1 MDFNNLIDYDFE
13 VSVIGKYLSIGEDNN
28 ETAELDTL
36 VSADDFYHRDTKAI
50 MRVIEKQKQAGE
62 KFDIFTMVDF
72 DGEIDFGLA
81 NKAVKDCYASL
92 SIIKDHAVKI
102 SELAKQRAAYVLVKD
117 LDKVIGGKLDHEDKM
132 TSLSDSLNKIAIMMN
147 SGSQKEKTITTA
159 MEKVI
164 AYCDDRAS
172 GRIENG
178 IKTGIAAI
186 DKAMGDR
193 GIGKTDF
200 IVLGA
205 RPKTG
210 KTLVSLA
217 VSANLAMEGKK
228 VLFFSL
234 EMSEFELGVR
244 LMANASY
251 MKPSDIYS
259 YVGHDNDE
267 FWSNVSTASHRLMD
281 KDLYIEDTPA
291 LKIQQIKAIAKQ
303 FSAKLGGLDL
313 IVVDYLQKAGVN
325 DKGRHDLA
333 VGEISSGLKDLAKEI
348 ECPVFALSQLNR
360 NGKGKPDM
368 THLRES
374 GQIEQDADAIFL
386 IHNVVDS
393 ENDEEL
399 HKHPIV
405 EVNMPAYRHGQSAGP
420 FYLTKKFGKIR
431 DADQKDVAAAKSVG
445 QQEAKPNQRP
455 AGFKASGGFAPQ

>member
-1 MDFNNLIDYDFE
+1 MDINNLINYDLE
-13 VSVIGKYLSIGEDNN
+13 LSVIGKYLNIGEDGT
-28 ETAELDTL
+28 ESAELDTL
-36 VSADDFYHRDTKAI
+36 VSVDDFYHRETKAI
-50 MRVIEKQKQAGE
+50 MRVIESQKRNGD
-62 KFDIFTMVDF
+62 KFDVITLVDF
-72 DGEIDFGLA
+72 DDQIDFALA
-81 NKAVKDCYASL
+81 NKAAKECYASID
-92 SIIKDHAVKI
+92 IIKGHAQKV
-102 SELAKQRAAYVLVKD
+102 SELAKQRAAYALIKN
-117 LDKVIGGKLDHEDKM
+117 LDKTISSKLDHEDKM
-132 TSLSDSLNKIAIMMN
+132 TYLSDSLNNIATMMN

-164 AYCDDRAS
+164 AYCDDRAN

-178 IKTGIAAI
+178 IKTGIDAI
-186 DKAMGDR
+186 DLAMGER

-217 VSANLAMEGKK
+217 VSANLTMEGKK

-251 MKPSDIYS
+251 MKPSDIYG
-259 YVGHDNDE
+259 YVGLDNDE
-267 FWSNVSTASHRLMD
+267 FWTNVSTATHRLMN
-281 KDLYIEDTPA
+281 KQLHIEDTPA

-325 DKGRHDLA
+325 DKGRHDLS

-405 EVNMPAYRHGQSAGP
+405 EVNMPAYRHGQGAGP
-420 FYLTKKFGKIR
+420 FYLTKKFGRIR
-431 DADQKDVAAAKSVG
+431 DADQADVNAAKSVG
-445 QQEAKPNQRP
+445 KTQEHEISRP
-455 AGFKASGGFAPQ
+455 QGFQPKGFKKP

>member
-1 MDFNNLIDYDFE
+1 MDINNLFNYDFE
-13 VSVIGKYLSIGEDNN
+13 LSVIGKYLNIGEDST
-28 ETAELDTL
+28 ESAELDTL

-50 MRVIEKQKQAGE
+50 MRAIEQQKAKGE
-62 KFDIFTMVDF
+62 KFDVFTLVDF
-72 DGEIDFGLA
+72 DDIDFALA
-81 NKAVKDCYASL
+81 NKAAKEAYHSL
-92 SIIKDHAVKI
+92 NIIKDHATKI
-102 SELAKQRAAYVLVKD
+102 GELARQRNACLMVKE
-117 LDKVIGGKLDHEDKM
+117 LDKAMSSKLDHEDKM
-132 TSLSDSLNKIAIMMN
+132 TLLSDSLNKIATMMN
-147 SGSQKEKTITTA
+147 QGSEKEKNITTA

-164 AYCDDRAS
+164 AYCDDRAK
-172 GRIENG
+172 GKIENG

-186 DKAMGDR
+186 DEALGDR

-200 IVLGA
+200 IVVGA

-217 VSANLAMEGKK
+217 VSANLAMEDKK

-251 MKPSDIYS
+251 MKPSDIYG
-259 YVGHDNDE
+259 YVGEDNDE
-267 FWSNVSTASHRLMD
+267 FWSNVSTAAHKLHN
-281 KDLYIEDTPA
+281 KQLHIEDTPA

-333 VGEISSGLKDLAKEI
+333 IGEISSGLKDLAKEI

-386 IHNVVDS
+386 LHNVVDS

-405 EVNMPAYRHGQSAGP
+405 EVNMPAYRHGSSAGP
-420 FYLTKKFGKIR
+420 FYLTKKFGKMK
-431 DADQKDVAAAKSVG
+431 DAGPKDVSAAKSAG
-445 QQEAKPNQRP
+445 QSNQQENTRP
-455 AGFKASGGFAPQ
+455 QGFQPQGFKKS

>member
-1 MDFNNLIDYDFE
+1 MDINNLINYDFE
-13 VSVIGKYLSIGEDNN
+13 LSVIGKYLNIGEDST
-28 ETAELDTL
+28 ESAELDTL

-50 MRVIEKQKQAGE
+50 MRVIEQQKAKGE
-62 KFDIFTMVDF
+62 KFDVITMVDF
-72 DGEIDFGLA
+72 DEIDFALA
-81 NKAVKDCYASL
+81 NKASKESYASL
-92 SIIKDHAVKI
+92 NIIKDHAVKI
-102 SELAKQRAAYVLVKD
+102 RELARQRDAYAMVRD
-117 LDKVIGGKLDHEDKM
+117 LDRAMSSKLDHEDKM
-132 TSLSDSLNKIAIMMN
+132 TLLSDSLNKIATMMN
-147 SGSQKEKTITTA
+147 QGSEKEKNITTA

-164 AYCDDRAS
+164 AYCDDRAK
-172 GRIENG
+172 GKIENG

-186 DKAMGDR
+186 DEALGDR

-200 IVLGA
+200 IVVGA

-217 VSANLAMEGKK
+217 VSANLAMEDKK

-251 MKPSDIYS
+251 MKPSDIYG
-259 YVGHDNDE
+259 YVGEDNDE
-267 FWSNVSTASHRLMD
+267 FWSNVSTAAHKLHN
-281 KDLYIEDTPA
+281 KHLHIEDTPA

-333 VGEISSGLKDLAKEI
+333 IGEISSGLKDLAKEI

-386 IHNVVDS
+386 LHNVVDS

-405 EVNMPAYRHGQSAGP
+405 EVNMPAYRHGSSAGP
-420 FYLTKKFGKIR
+420 FYLTKQFGKMK
-431 DADQKDVAAAKSVG
+431 DADPKDVSAAKSAG
-445 QQEAKPNQRP
+445 QSSQQENTRP
-455 AGFKASGGFAPQ
+455 QGFQPQGFKKP